1 MAAEADSRHWFL
13 NYPGLPRGSGLRG
26 RQRTRCLLK
35 QARALRQTGAESRP
49 VVSEPRLSRFGRL
62 VIVELAEELRRSC
75 SNDIFCHW
83 D

>member
-1 MAAEADSRHWFL
+1 MAAEEDSRHWFL

-49 VVSEPRLSRFGRL
+49 VVSEPRQSRLDG
-62 VIVELAEELRRSC
+62 
-75 SNDIFCHW
+75 W
-83 D
+83 